1 MVRLEYLRLGE
12 TEVTDAG
19 LEHLRGLS
27 ALQSLDLFQTRVTD
41 AGLTTLRELPALLK
55 VELSHT
61 SVTKAGIAAFK
72 VARPDVYVSTC
83 LEGRCLICR
92 PEKKRERPSS

>member
-1 MVRLEYLRLGE
+1 
-12 TEVTDAG
+12 
-19 LEHLRGLS
+19 
-27 ALQSLDLFQTRVTD
+27 
-41 AGLTTLRELPALLK
+41 LRELPALLK